1 MTMPSMN
8 NSNRTV
14 KIAESNGRIFVD
26 GGYHPHFQEAIKDRL
41 DAKFHKERKKW
52 HISTDMSDELDACI
66 QEFFPSAEVI
76 DYRKDNTNTMDK
88 PVIKQK
94 REPSRNPNL
103 IDKLKNAGHIVN
115 LKGKDYI
122 LFAGLLVLAHEN
134 GLESIDT
141 ESVVVN
147 SETHTAVMI
156 TRVSGERGT
165 YTGHG
170 DAAPDNLTKMMIPS
184 YLRMAETR
192 AIARALRMYL
202 GIGMTCLSEL
212 PNR

>member
-8 NSNRTV
+8 NSSRTV

-26 GGYHPHFQEAIKDRL
+26 GGYHPHFQDAIKERL
-41 DAKFHKERKKW
+41 NARFHKERKKW
-52 HISTDMSDELDACI
+52 HVSTDMSDALDACI
-66 QEFFPSAEVI
+66 KEFFPSAEVI
-76 DYRKDNTNTMDK
+76 DYRKTNTTDK
-88 PVIKQK
+88 PVIRQK
-94 REPSRNPNL
+94 REPSREPNL
-103 IDKLKNAGHIVN
+103 IDKLRNAGHIVN

-141 ESVVVN
+141 ESVVVDSQN
-147 SETHTAVMI
+147 HTAVMI

-170 DAAPDNLTKMMIPS
+170 DAAPDNLTKMMIPA

-212 PNR
+212 PER